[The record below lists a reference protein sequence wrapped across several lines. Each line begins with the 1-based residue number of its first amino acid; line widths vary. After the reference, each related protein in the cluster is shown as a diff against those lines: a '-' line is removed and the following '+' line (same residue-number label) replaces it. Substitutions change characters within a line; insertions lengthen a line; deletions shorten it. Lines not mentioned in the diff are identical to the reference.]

1 LKKIAIQM
9 IDVAASIQS
18 KMYTSLNVIQDD
30 RT

>member
-1 LKKIAIQM
+1 M

-18 KMYTSLNVIQDD
+18 KMYTSLDIIQD